1 MASIAGNV
9 CAAELLVLGL
19 MIGQR
24 EGSRRPAN
32 LGSCFLGMVS
42 ALQQL
47 DPIPIIWP
55 IAVSPSLLQRKQGS
69 ENNHHNSFST
79 KQLDRKR
86 IFLNSQGIYKPA
98 ASLNTRDPRGP
109 SWSILSQIPVP
120 QCPHSGLLW
129 ALGPAVVQ
137 PLPCMS
143 CLCPTSDVVP
153 ISKLI
158 SRRSSADRFG
168 VRRTAV
174 CCFP

>member
-1 MASIAGNV
+1 MR
-9 CAAELLVLGL
+9 AAE
-19 MIGQR
+19 GQQTS
-24 EGSRRPAN
+24 EAASWEWS
-32 LGSCFLGMVS
+32 LHCI
-42 ALQQL
+42 LQQL
-47 DPIPIIWP
+47 DPIPIIRP
-55 IAVSPSLLQRKQGS
+55 IAVSPSLLQRNQSS
-69 ENNHHNSFST
+69 ENNHHNSFFT
-79 KQLDRKR
+79 KQLDRKG

-143 CLCPTSDVVP
+143 CLCPTSGAVL

-168 VRRTAV
+168 VRGTAV